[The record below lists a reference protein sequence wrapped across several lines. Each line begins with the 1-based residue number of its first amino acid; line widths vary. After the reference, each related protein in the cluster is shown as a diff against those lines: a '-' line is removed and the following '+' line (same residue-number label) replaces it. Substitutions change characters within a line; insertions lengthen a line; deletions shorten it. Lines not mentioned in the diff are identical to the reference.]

1 MIGCKYTLLRH
12 ALLIAVLATLCD
24 CRSTAVIR
32 SEVLTDLGA
41 DNDAVA
47 SRFEAYK
54 YKKKH
59 CHFDSPTKSDYRVM
73 LTGFGPF
80 SGVEFNTSS
89 LVAMNFADRFNQ
101 SQSGLISP
109 IISKDDADGI
119 TRQDVVTIGG
129 LRVEVCAV
137 SASVIWDL
145 AAAIYL
151 HEAQL
156 FRPNLIIMAG
166 MDGREHEMGTWEHH
180 AVNIAMPSH
189 GYEADGSQSSVTPVS
204 GSQTSEAEILK
215 DGPAV
220 LKMTWNATK
229 LVEATQSIIRKEM
242 PGFDVRTSD
251 EETPGKYLCNNVSYL
266 VLAGLRGVPLV
277 LAGDRIKMQI
287 SGLDFTR
294 AGFFHYP
301 WSSKQDLQAVHI
313 WSDVLEAAIR
323 SQMNHNS
330 VD

>member
-1 MIGCKYTLLRH
+1 
-12 ALLIAVLATLCD
+12 
-24 CRSTAVIR
+24 
-32 SEVLTDLGA
+32 
-41 DNDAVA
+41 
-47 SRFEAYK
+47 
-54 YKKKH
+54 
-59 CHFDSPTKSDYRVM
+59 
-73 LTGFGPF
+73 
-80 SGVEFNTSS
+80 
-89 LVAMNFADRFNQ
+89 
-101 SQSGLISP
+101 
-109 IISKDDADGI
+109 
-119 TRQDVVTIGG
+119 
-129 LRVEVCAV
+129 
-137 SASVIWDL
+137 
-145 AAAIYL
+145 
-151 HEAQL
+151 
-156 FRPNLIIMAG
+156 
-166 MDGREHEMGTWEHH
+166 MGTWEHH